1 MDFDLRLK
9 ALTRLAQSDTEAAA
23 AALRKE
29 FDHAAR
35 SLSSET
41 QYDKLEQDLAVLEVI
56 GYRFSGENVKL
67 LLKFVREI
75 ESRQITYSEQA
86 RLFAKDIAEYRNA
99 STLMVRALEILNQF
113 RYSETRTL
121 LPELINLS
129 RHASESVQKK
139 AFESLKAV
147 SRYNLK
153 LFYDDGERRGIGA
166 IPQKEILDELE
177 ALTDENL
184 KRAFPAVLTLLEGVL
199 SPTMEGTTWSY
210 QSVTISRGATPALP
224 SVAELRTRAINLL
237 KRLYRFADVVQERVK
252 VLAALSDA
260 TRKHNIG
267 ETGSDVAA
275 MVAGNTV
282 EVLDF
287 FRGLVQTEDFQI
299 VQKIESNTYWM
310 YYHTGRDDVRLA
322 ALRVEEAIGQHKEY
336 QIYKVLVG
344 FEGIFGKWEE
354 VRKTDGYREETE
366 KARRDEASA
375 FVAAIDVN
383 SYDTW
388 RQRIIAFAKTESDD
402 LATFPVFYHFLE
414 SFALAKPKLALKL
427 VLEDVERIERF
438 LIPLLRGLWVG
449 SERTAIK
456 NRIEAW
462 AEEGRYLRQS
472 TKQFLSNTD
481 LDRQLL
487 ALLLK
492 KAAETKD
499 LFTVALVMSVAV
511 SNFSDEKTF
520 LVEDFFLPA
529 LEILTERKSTQWIFD
544 FWFRREVRQV
554 IRKLDERGIDLVLRN
569 LLHLEKIDYQA
580 EEILSVIAEGSP
592 EKVLGFLCQRLE
604 KDGEQEETRTYD
616 AIPFEMHKLNEPLSK
631 IPKKAV
637 RTVRKLYDGNFGMF
651 IFREAHLLKTIF
663 PQFPPEFEAELLD
676 IVNAGAE
683 DDLEFVLAV
692 LRNYEGQPFIHN
704 VCKAIV
710 RQIAPESEY
719 RNEVAIAL
727 QTAGVVTG
735 AFGFAEAYERKKE
748 EIKNWLDDPDEKVRE
763 FTKWYIAG
771 LEQMSAADRKR
782 AEEEIALRKHRYGE

>member
-29 FDHAAR
+29 FDHAAK

-41 QYDKLEQDLAVLEVI
+41 QYDELEQDLAVLEVI

-67 LLKFVREI
+67 LLKFIQEI
-75 ESRQITYSEQA
+75 ESRQITYSEQV
-86 RLFAKDIAEYRNA
+86 RLFAKDIAKYHNA
-99 STLMVRALEILNQF
+99 YTLVVRALDVLNQF

-129 RHASESVQKK
+129 RHASESVRKK

-153 LFYDDGERRGIGA
+153 LFYGDGGQRGIGA

-177 ALTDENL
+177 PLTDEKL
-184 KRAFPAVLTLLEGVL
+184 KYAFPAVLTLVEGVL

-210 QSVTISRGATPALP
+210 QAVTISRGATPALP

-237 KRLYRFADVVQERVK
+237 KRLYGLADGVQERVK
-252 VLAALSDA
+252 VLAALSNA
-260 TRKHNIG
+260 TRKHDIG
-267 ETGSDVAA
+267 ESGSDVAA

-287 FRGLVQTEDFQI
+287 FRRLVETEDLQI
-299 VQKIESNTYWM
+299 IQKIESNSYWM
-310 YYHTGRDDVRLA
+310 YHHTGRDDVRQA
-322 ALRVEEAIGQHKEY
+322 ALRVEEAVGRQNEY

-354 VRKTDGYREETE
+354 VRKTNGYREETE
-366 KARRDEASA
+366 KARREKASA
-375 FVAAIDVN
+375 FVAGIDVN
-383 SYDTW
+383 SYDAW

-402 LATFPVFYHFLE
+402 IATFPVFYHFLE
-414 SFALAKPKLALKL
+414 SLALAKPKLALKL
-427 VLEDVERIERF
+427 VSEDVERIERF
-438 LIPLLRGLWVG
+438 LIPLLRGLWAG

-456 NRIEAW
+456 DRILAW
-462 AEEGRYLRQS
+462 AAEGRYLYQS
-472 TKQFLSNTD
+472 TKQFLNNAD

-492 KAAETKD
+492 KAAEHKD
-499 LFTVALVMSVAV
+499 LYTVALVMSVAV
-511 SNFSDEKTF
+511 SNFSEEKTF

-529 LEILTERKSTQWIFD
+529 LEILTERKSAQWIFD
-544 FWFRREVRQV
+544 LWFRREMRQV
-554 IRKLDERGIDLVLRN
+554 VRKLDERGIDLVLRN
-569 LLHLEKIDYQA
+569 LLHLENIDYQA
-580 EEILSVIAEGSP
+580 EEILSVIAEGAP
-592 EKVLGFLCQRLE
+592 EKVLGFLCQRLK

-616 AIPFEMHKLNEPLSK
+616 AIPFAMHKLNEPLSK

-637 RTVRKLYDGNFGMF
+637 RTVRKLYDDNFEMF

-676 IVNAGAE
+676 IVKTGTE

-727 QTAGVVTG
+727 EATGVVMG
-735 AFGFAEAYERKKE
+735 AFGLAEAYERKKE

-771 LEQMSAADRKR
+771 LERMIAADRKR